1 MSLSGGAGT
10 VSLQVQ
16 ANGRYPALGHCLNA
30 LRAVTVNAH
39 SGQAAQ
45 FYNAGSIEEKIPE
58 RDQVGL
64 LGVIDAQR
72 LAFEGLGDDDKMKI
86 FAVMGAQRG
95 NQFFLHR
102 GFKKLVVVDD
112 QKGRRSTLEILQQPG
127 DIRQGVQRGY
137 AKFQQ
142 VLPEGFIRAAE
153 QLADACPSLGGRLPK
168 AGIPDDAGIFPNMC
182 LQIFPHRRGFPK
194 AGRRFHNSQGVIGYF
209 GKLRL

>member
-1 MSLSGGAGT
+1 M
-10 VSLQVQ
+10 Q
-16 ANGRYPALGHCLNA
+16 ANGRYPALGSRLNA
-30 LRAVTVNAH
+30 LHGIMVDAH

-45 FYNAGSIEEKIPE
+45 FYDAGIIEEKIPE

-86 FAVMGAQRG
+86 VAVMGAQRG

-102 GFKKLVVVDD
+102 GFKKLIIVDN
-112 QKGRRSTLEILQQPG
+112 QKNWCLAVEILKPSG

-153 QLADACPSLGGRLPK
+153 QLANACPGLGGRLPQ
-168 AGIPDDAGIFPNMC
+168 AGIPDDAGIFLKMC

>member
-1 MSLSGGAGT
+1 M
-10 VSLQVQ
+10 
-16 ANGRYPALGHCLNA
+16 R
-30 LRAVTVNAH
+30 
-39 SGQAAQ
+39 
-45 FYNAGSIEEKIPE
+45 
-58 RDQVGL
+58 L

-72 LAFEGLGDDDKMKI
+72 LAFKGLGDDDKMEI

-102 GFKKLVVVDD
+102 GFNELIVIDN
-112 QKGRRSTLEILQQPG
+112 QKNWRLTLEILEPSG

-142 VLPEGFIRAAE
+142 VLPKGFIRAAE
-153 QLADACPSLGGRLPK
+153 QLADACSGLGGRLSK
-168 AGIPDDAGIFPNMC
+168 AGIPDDAGIFLNMC
-182 LQIFPHRRGFPK
+182 RQIFAHRRGFPK